1 MITSMTSKKRKRITY
16 SSQLLNL
23 NESAHAAAESTQSVL
38 FTEGALIIKIKIT
51 NKILNFKDV

>member
-1 MITSMTSKKRKRITY
+1 MTSKKRKRITY